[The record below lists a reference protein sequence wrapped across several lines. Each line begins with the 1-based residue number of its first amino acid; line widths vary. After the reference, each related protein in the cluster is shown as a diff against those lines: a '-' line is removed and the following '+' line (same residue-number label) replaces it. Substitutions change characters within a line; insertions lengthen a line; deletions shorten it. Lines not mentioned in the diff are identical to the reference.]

1 MQNVDWRKLDWLVD
15 YLSEKLEVKNVAHD
29 RYSLRLGLME
39 AANIVYYEVD
49 LENVELDSALGTLW
63 SVGESDHLKS
73 MHEYDRS
80 AREALFI

>member
-15 YLSEKLEVKNVAHD
+15 YLSLKLEVTNVAHD
-29 RYSLRLGLME
+29 RHSLRLGLME

-63 SVGESDHLKS
+63 SVGETTFLQD

-80 AREALFI
+80 AREALYI

>member
-1 MQNVDWRKLDWLVD
+1 MQERLEWLVD
-15 YLSEKLEVKNVAHD
+15 YLSDKLEARNVPHD
-29 RYSLRLGLME
+29 RDSLRLGLRE
-39 AANIVYYEVD
+39 AANIVYFEVD